1 MALFGKIESFN
12 PKTYNISDYIKRE
25 NQYVYIYI
33 YIYIY
38 ISLCREY
45 SLNNDIFGGIFKVI
59 GSDTYSF
66 LRISYSPLAP
76 SAKTLQVFFWILKM
90 HLKLQPILIA
100 ERYAF
105 YCIDHEKK

>member
-25 NQYVYIYI
+25 NQYV

-66 LRISYSPLAP
+66 LRIFYSPLAP
-76 SAKTLQVFFWILKM
+76 SAKTLQVFF
-90 HLKLQPILIA
+90 
-100 ERYAF
+100 
-105 YCIDHEKK
+105 

>member
-38 ISLCREY
+38 RYVE
-45 SLNNDIFGGIFKVI
+45 N
-59 GSDTYSF
+59 
-66 LRISYSPLAP
+66 
-76 SAKTLQVFFWILKM
+76 IL
-90 HLKLQPILIA
+90 
-100 ERYAF
+100 
-105 YCIDHEKK
+105 